1 MGLNRTNRQ
10 GAQASSLHRIYY
22 PEDKLPLGK
31 LIPMGIQHVIA
42 MFGGTVLAPML
53 MGFDPQVTLFFSGI
67 GTLLFLFITGL
78 RVPSYVGSSFAFIG
92 PILAITGGNPAK
104 VPYALC
110 GVAGA
115 AVFYAVAAVATIRWG
130 PSWIDRLMPP
140 LVTGSV
146 VAIIGLNLAG
156 AAVSDAVNN
165 DLTIHGASDWS
176 RLLIAAVTFLTAAL
190 VSIRLRGFL
199 QLVPI
204 LIGVIVGCAAA
215 AAFGMLDP
223 QSIARVLSARWIG
236 LPAFQSPAF
245 SWGALATIAPVFVV
259 LVAENKGHIAAIS
272 SYMGRDLNPYLG
284 RAYLGDAMATL
295 VSSLGG
301 GTPQTTYAEN
311 MGVMAMTRVFSTY
324 NFITAALIALL
335 LGLCPKFGALIQ
347 TIPSP
352 VLGGITLLLY
362 GVIALMGIRIWM
374 DAKVNFTRPKNL
386 AVAGASLIVATGLG
400 TKGLTVAGMNIAGI
414 PLGTVL
420 ALVLNWLLS
429 IGDRE

>member
-1 MGLNRTNRQ
+1 
-10 GAQASSLHRIYY
+10 
-22 PEDKLPLGK
+22 
-31 LIPMGIQHVIA
+31 
-42 MFGGTVLAPML
+42 MFGGTVLAPIL
-53 MGFDPQVTLFFSGI
+53 MGFDPQVTLFFSGV

-78 RVPSYVGSSFAFIG
+78 RVPSYLGSSFAFIG

-104 VPYALC
+104 IPYALC

-165 DLTIHGASDWS
+165 DLAINSASDWR

-215 AAFGMLDP
+215 ATFGMLDP
-223 QSIARVLSARWIG
+223 GSIARVESARWVG
-236 LPAFQSPAF
+236 FPPFQAPAF

-347 TIPSP
+347 TIPNP

-374 DAKVNFTRPKNL
+374 DAKVDFTRPKNL

-400 TKGLTVAGMNIAGI
+400 TKGVTVAGMNIAGI

-420 ALVLNWLLS
+420 ALVLNWLFS

>member
-1 MGLNRTNRQ
+1 
-10 GAQASSLHRIYY
+10 
-22 PEDKLPLGK
+22 
-31 LIPMGIQHVIA
+31 
-42 MFGGTVLAPML
+42 
-53 MGFDPQVTLFFSGI
+53 
-67 GTLLFLFITGL
+67 
-78 RVPSYVGSSFAFIG
+78 
-92 PILAITGGNPAK
+92 
-104 VPYALC
+104 
-110 GVAGA
+110 
-115 AVFYAVAAVATIRWG
+115 
-130 PSWIDRLMPP
+130 
-140 LVTGSV
+140 
-146 VAIIGLNLAG
+146 
-156 AAVSDAVNN
+156 
-165 DLTIHGASDWS
+165 
-176 RLLIAAVTFLTAAL
+176 
-190 VSIRLRGFL
+190 
-199 QLVPI
+199 
-204 LIGVIVGCAAA
+204 
-215 AAFGMLDP
+215 
-223 QSIARVLSARWIG
+223 
-236 LPAFQSPAF
+236 
-245 SWGALATIAPVFVV
+245 V

-284 RAYLGDAMATL
+284 RAYLGDAIATL

-324 NFITAALIALL
+324 NFITAALLALL

-347 TIPSP
+347 TIPTP

-374 DAKVNFTRPKNL
+374 DAHVDFTRPRNL

>member
-78 RVPSYVGSSFAFIG
+78 RVPSYLGSSFAFIG

-374 DAKVNFTRPKNL
+374 DAKVDFTRPKNL

>member
-78 RVPSYVGSSFAFIG
+78 RVPSYLGSSFAFIG

-165 DLTIHGASDWS
+165 DLTIHSASDWS

-374 DAKVNFTRPKNL
+374 DAKVDFTRPKNL

>member
-374 DAKVNFTRPKNL
+374 DAKVDFTRPKNL

>member
-1 MGLNRTNRQ
+1 MRVTQEYPRK
-10 GAQASSLHRIYY
+10 SPHRIYY
-22 PEDKLPLGK
+22 PEDRLPLVK

-42 MFGGTVLAPML
+42 MFGGTVLAPIL
-53 MGFDPQVTLFFSGI
+53 MGFDPRVTLFFSGI

-78 RVPSYVGSSFAFIG
+78 RVPSYLGSSFAFIG
-92 PILAITGGNPAK
+92 PILAITGGNASRI
-104 VPYALC
+104 PYALC

-115 AVFYAVAAVATIRWG
+115 AVLYAVAAVATMRWG

-140 LVTGSV
+140 IVTGSV

-156 AAVSDAVNN
+156 TAVSDAVNN
-165 DLTIHGASDWS
+165 DLAINAASDWA
-176 RLLIAAVTFLTAAL
+176 RVMIATVTFLTAAL

-199 QLVPI
+199 QMVPI
-204 LIGVIVGCAAA
+204 LVGVIVGCAVAA
-215 AAFGMLDP
+215 ICGVLDP
-223 QSIARVLSARWIG
+223 QSIARVESAPWIG
-236 LPAFQSPAF
+236 LPPFQAPAF
-245 SWGALATIAPVFVV
+245 SWRALAAIAPVFVV

-272 SYMGRDLNPYLG
+272 DYMGRDLNPYLG
-284 RAYLGDAMATL
+284 RAYLGDALATL

-311 MGVMAMTRVFSTY
+311 MGVMAMTGVFSTH
-324 NFITAALIALL
+324 NFIAAAVIALL

-347 TIPSP
+347 AIPNP

-362 GVIALMGIRIWM
+362 GIIALMGIRIWM
-374 DAKVNFTRPKNL
+374 DAKVDFTRHKNL

-400 TKGLTVAGMNIAGI
+400 VKGVTVAGMNISGI
-414 PLGTVL
+414 ALGTVL

-429 IGDRE
+429 IADRE